1 MLVFSYYPLT
11 DIEQCNNPLGLGIL
25 WGLRVTGVGVY
36 SHFIFQ
42 ALGFGIRW
50 TQLRLGAIYT
60 ALQLTHRLLRVPKW
74 RSLTTGT
81 GNVKQEREKKQ
92 KRKEEEREMRV
103 SRIITGFDFIDVDG
117 SDIPFGAFT
126 AFYGFL
132 LLLLNVLVRCSLI
145 CALHCVVVDMCLLT
159 IGLTL

>member
-1 MLVFSYYPLT
+1 M
-11 DIEQCNNPLGLGIL
+11 
-25 WGLRVTGVGVY
+25 
-36 SHFIFQ
+36 
-42 ALGFGIRW
+42 
-50 TQLRLGAIYT
+50 
-60 ALQLTHRLLRVPKW
+60 
-74 RSLTTGT
+74 
-81 GNVKQEREKKQ
+81 KQEREKN
-92 KRKEEEREMRV
+92 KREKKKKREIRV

-145 CALHCVVVDMCLLT
+145 CALQCVVIDMYLLT

>member
-1 MLVFSYYPLT
+1 MAVL
-11 DIEQCNNPLGLGIL
+11 DN
-25 WGLRVTGVGVY
+25 RD
-36 SHFIFQ
+36 
-42 ALGFGIRW
+42 R
-50 TQLRLGAIYT
+50 
-60 ALQLTHRLLRVPKW
+60 K
-74 RSLTTGT
+74 
-81 GNVKQEREKKQ
+81 RETRKRKEQ

-145 CALHCVVVDMCLLT
+145 CALHCVVIDMRLLT